1 MSRAITE
8 NTRYR
13 TSKVEGYSMHARS
26 DNLYHA
32 LSIFQD
38 LRVLDAGCGTGR
50 YSKAL
55 VDLGVGKISLLDSSP
70 EMLKVAAKKLKTAID
85 TNIVDKITEAILPDL
100 PFDDGNFDAVM
111 YNYVSIGTSLGQ
123 QQNCCTITSCITT
136 HRYPIYHGTSEIE
149 RGLCACTVDNPL
161 AKARG
166 LSLRTGARTM
176 FYLSLSILRT
186 T

>member
-1 MSRAITE
+1 
-8 NTRYR
+8 
-13 TSKVEGYSMHARS
+13 MHARS

-38 LRVLDAGCGTGR
+38 LHVLDAGCGTGR

-70 EMLKVAAKKLKTAID
+70 EMLKVAAEKLKTAID

-111 YNYVSIGTSLGQ
+111 YNYVSISISLQ
-123 QQNCCTITSCITT
+123 QPVQI
-136 HRYPIYHGTSEIE
+136 
-149 RGLCACTVDNPL
+149 L
-161 AKARG
+161 
-166 LSLRTGARTM
+166 
-176 FYLSLSILRT
+176 LSIPRNT
-186 T
+186 